1 MSIANAL
8 KKAASKTIKVLGGD
22 ITYRRVT
29 TGIYNPTSGSMSEV
43 KTDVNIKGVVSN
55 VTRSEVSDLVSSQDK
70 RLTISAGDI
79 TFTPTTF
86 DRVVISG
93 TEYKIIQINTNE
105 HPLLYPPT
113 PKIHKDPETQLW
125 SRGYEIYHSGI

>member
-1 MSIANAL
+1 MSLANAL
-8 KKAASKTIKVLGGD
+8 KKAASSSIKKLGGD

-29 TGIYNPTSGSMSEV
+29 TGIYNPTTGSMSEV
-43 KTDVNIKGVVSN
+43 KTDVSIKGVVSSIA
-55 VTRSEVSDLVSSQDK
+55 RSEVSDQVSGQDK

-93 TEYKIIQINTNE
+93 TEYKVVQINTNE
-105 HPLLYPPT
+105 QNNVAISFDLFL
-113 PKIHKDPETQLW
+113 
-125 SRGYEIYHSGI
+125 R

>member
-93 TEYKIIQINTNE
+93 RQYKVVQINTNE
-105 HPLLYPPT
+105 QDNTAISFDIFL
-113 PKIHKDPETQLW
+113 
-125 SRGYEIYHSGI
+125 R

>member
-55 VTRSEVSDLVSSQDK
+55 VTRSEVSDLVSSHDK

-93 TEYKIIQINTNE
+93 TQYKVVQINTNE
-105 HPLLYPPT
+105 QDNTAISFDIFL
-113 PKIHKDPETQLW
+113 
-125 SRGYEIYHSGI
+125 R

>member
-8 KKAASKTIKVLGGD
+8 KKAASKTIKALGGD

-43 KTDVNIKGVVSN
+43 KSDVSIKGVVSN
-55 VTRSEVSDLVSSQDK
+55 VTRSEVTDLVSSQDK

-93 TEYKIIQINTNE
+93 TEYKVVQINTNE
-105 HPLLYPPT
+105 QNNIAISFDIFL
-113 PKIHKDPETQLW
+113 
-125 SRGYEIYHSGI
+125 R

>member
-1 MSIANAL
+1 MSIAKAL

-22 ITYRRVT
+22 IIYRRVT

-43 KTDVNIKGVVSN
+43 KNDVNIKGVVSN
-55 VTRSEVSDLVSSQDK
+55 VSRAEVNDLVSSQDK
-70 RLTISAGDI
+70 RLVISAGDI

-93 TEYKIIQINTNE
+93 TEYKIIQIITNE
-105 HPLLYPPT
+105 QDNTAISFDIFL
-113 PKIHKDPETQLW
+113 
-125 SRGYEIYHSGI
+125 R

>member
-1 MSIANAL
+1 MSISNAL

-43 KTDVNIKGVVSN
+43 KADVNIKGVVSN
-55 VTRSEVSDLVSSQDK
+55 VARSEVTDLVSSQDK

-93 TEYKIIQINTNE
+93 TEYKVVQINTNE
-105 HPLLYPPT
+105 QDNTAISFDLFL
-113 PKIHKDPETQLW
+113 
-125 SRGYEIYHSGI
+125 R

>member
-1 MSIANAL
+1 MSIAKAL

-93 TEYKIIQINTNE
+93 TQYKVVQINTNE
-105 HPLLYPPT
+105 QDNIAISFDIFL
-113 PKIHKDPETQLW
+113 
-125 SRGYEIYHSGI
+125 R

>member
-8 KKAASKTIKVLGGD
+8 KKAASKTIKALGGD

-43 KTDVNIKGVVSN
+43 KSDVSIKGVVSN
-55 VTRSEVSDLVSSQDK
+55 VTRSEVTALVSSQDK

-93 TEYKIIQINTNE
+93 TEYKVVQINTNE
-105 HPLLYPPT
+105 QNNTAISFDIFL
-113 PKIHKDPETQLW
+113 
-125 SRGYEIYHSGI
+125 R

>member
-1 MSIANAL
+1 MSLAKAL
-8 KKAASKTIKVLGGD
+8 QKAASASIKKLGGD

-29 TGIYNPTSGSMSEV
+29 TGIYNPTSGSLSEV
-43 KTDVNIKGVVSN
+43 KTDVSIKGVVSN
-55 VTRSEVSDLVSSQDK
+55 VTRSEVTDLVSSQDK

-93 TEYKIIQINTNE
+93 IEYKVVQINTNE
-105 HPLLYPPT
+105 QNNTAVSFDIFL
-113 PKIHKDPETQLW
+113 
-125 SRGYEIYHSGI
+125 R

>member
-1 MSIANAL
+1 MSIAKAL

-22 ITYRRVT
+22 IIYRRVT

-43 KTDVNIKGVVSN
+43 KNDVHIKGVVSN
-55 VTRSEVSDLVSSQDK
+55 VSRAEVNDLVSSQDK
-70 RLTISAGDI
+70 RLVISAGNI

-93 TEYKIIQINTNE
+93 TEYKIIQIITNE
-105 HPLLYPPT
+105 QDNTAISFDIFL
-113 PKIHKDPETQLW
+113 
-125 SRGYEIYHSGI
+125 R

>member
-8 KKAASKTIKVLGGD
+8 KKAVSKTIKALGGD

-43 KTDVNIKGVVSN
+43 KTDVSIKGVVSN
-55 VTRSEVSDLVSSQDK
+55 VSRSEVTDLVSSQDK

-93 TEYKIIQINTNE
+93 TEYKVVQINTNE
-105 HPLLYPPT
+105 QNNIAISFDIFL
-113 PKIHKDPETQLW
+113 
-125 SRGYEIYHSGI
+125 R

>member
-1 MSIANAL
+1 MSIA
-8 KKAASKTIKVLGGD
+8 KGIIKGISSGMRAVGGTV
-22 ITYRRVT
+22 TYRRVT
-29 TGIYNPTSGSMSEV
+29 TGIYNSTSGSISEV
-43 KTDVNIKGVVSN
+43 KSDFTIKGVVSN
-55 VTRSEVSDLVSSQDK
+55 VTRSEVTDLVSSQDK

-105 HPLLYPPT
+105 QGNTALSFDLF
-113 PKIHKDPETQLW
+113 L
-125 SRGYEIYHSGI
+125 R

>member
-1 MSIANAL
+1 MSIASAL
-8 KKAASKTIKVLGGD
+8 KKAASKTIKALGGD

-29 TGIYNPTSGSMSEV
+29 TGIYNPTTGSMSEV
-43 KTDVNIKGVVSN
+43 KTDVSIKGVLSN
-55 VTRSEVSDLVSSQDK
+55 VTRSEVTDLVSSQDK

-93 TEYKIIQINTNE
+93 TEYKVIEINTIEQNNIAISFDVF
-105 HPLLYPPT
+105 L
-113 PKIHKDPETQLW
+113 
-125 SRGYEIYHSGI
+125 R

>member
-1 MSIANAL
+1 MSLARAL
-8 KKAASKTIKVLGGD
+8 KKAASKTIKVLGGN

-86 DRVVISG
+86 DRVLISG
-93 TEYKIIQINTNE
+93 TQYKVVQINTNE
-105 HPLLYPPT
+105 QDNIAISFDIFL
-113 PKIHKDPETQLW
+113 
-125 SRGYEIYHSGI
+125 R

>member
-93 TEYKIIQINTNE
+93 TQYKVVQINTNDQD
-105 HPLLYPPT
+105 HTAISFDIFL
-113 PKIHKDPETQLW
+113 
-125 SRGYEIYHSGI
+125 R

>member
-1 MSIANAL
+1 MSIAKAL

-86 DRVVISG
+86 DRVLISG
-93 TEYKIIQINTNE
+93 TQYKVVQINTNE
-105 HPLLYPPT
+105 QDNIPISFDIFL
-113 PKIHKDPETQLW
+113 
-125 SRGYEIYHSGI
+125 R

>member
-1 MSIANAL
+1 MSIAKAL

-86 DRVVISG
+86 DRVLISG
-93 TEYKIIQINTNE
+93 TQYKVVQINTNE
-105 HPLLYPPT
+105 QDNIAISFDIFL
-113 PKIHKDPETQLW
+113 
-125 SRGYEIYHSGI
+125 R

>member
-8 KKAASKTIKVLGGD
+8 KKAASKSIKALGGD

-43 KTDVNIKGVVSN
+43 KTDVSIKGVVSN
-55 VTRSEVSDLVSSQDK
+55 VQKSEVTDLVSSQDK

-93 TEYKIIQINTNE
+93 TEYRIVQINTNE
-105 HPLLYPPT
+105 QNNTAISFDIFL
-113 PKIHKDPETQLW
+113 
-125 SRGYEIYHSGI
+125 R

>member
-1 MSIANAL
+1 MSIAKAL

-55 VTRSEVSDLVSSQDK
+55 VTRTEVSDLVSSQDK

-93 TEYKIIQINTNE
+93 TQYKVVQINTNE
-105 HPLLYPPT
+105 QDNTAISFDIFL
-113 PKIHKDPETQLW
+113 
-125 SRGYEIYHSGI
+125 R

>member
-8 KKAASKTIKVLGGD
+8 KKAASKTIKALGGD

-29 TGIYNPTSGSMSEV
+29 TGIYNPPSGSMREV
-43 KTDVNIKGVVSN
+43 KSDVSIKGVVNN
-55 VTRSEVSDLVSSQDK
+55 VTRSEVTDLVSSQDN
-70 RLTISAGDI
+70 RVTISAGDI

-93 TEYKIIQINTNE
+93 TEYKVVQINTNE
-105 HPLLYPPT
+105 QNNTAISFDIFL
-113 PKIHKDPETQLW
+113 
-125 SRGYEIYHSGI
+125 R

>member
-93 TEYKIIQINTNE
+93 TQYKVVQINTNE
-105 HPLLYPPT
+105 QDNIAISFDIFL
-113 PKIHKDPETQLW
+113 
-125 SRGYEIYHSGI
+125 R

>member
-1 MSIANAL
+1 MGIASSL
-8 KKAASKTIKVLGGD
+8 KKAASAVIKVTGGD

-43 KTDVNIKGVVSN
+43 KSDISIKGVLDN
-55 VTRSEVSDLVSSQDK
+55 VTRSEVTDLISNQDK
-70 RLTISAGDI
+70 KLIISAGDI

-105 HPLLYPPT
+105 QNNIAISFDIFL
-113 PKIHKDPETQLW
+113 
-125 SRGYEIYHSGI
+125 R

>member
-8 KKAASKTIKVLGGD
+8 KKAASSTIKVLGGD

-29 TGIYNPTSGSMSEV
+29 TGIYNPTTGSMSEV
-43 KTDVNIKGVVSN
+43 KT
-55 VTRSEVSDLVSSQDK
+55 DLVSSQDK

-93 TEYKIIQINTNE
+93 TEYKVIQINTNE
-105 HPLLYPPT
+105 QDNTAISFDIFL
-113 PKIHKDPETQLW
+113 
-125 SRGYEIYHSGI
+125 R

>member
-8 KKAASKTIKVLGGD
+8 KKAASKTIKALGGD

-29 TGIYNPTSGSMSEV
+29 TGIYNPTTGSMSEV
-43 KTDVNIKGVVSN
+43 KTDVSIKGVVSN

-79 TFTPTTF
+79 TFTPSTY

-93 TEYKIIQINTNE
+93 TEYKVVQINTNE
-105 HPLLYPPT
+105 QNNTAISFDIFL
-113 PKIHKDPETQLW
+113 
-125 SRGYEIYHSGI
+125 R

>member
-1 MSIANAL
+1 MSIASAL
-8 KKAASKTIKVLGGD
+8 KKAASAAIKATGGS

-29 TGIYNPTSGSMSEV
+29 TGIYNPTTGSMSEV
-43 KTDVNIKGVVSN
+43 KTDVSIKGVVSN
-55 VTRSEVSDLVSSQDK
+55 VTRSEITDLVSSQDK

-105 HPLLYPPT
+105 QDNTAISFDIFL
-113 PKIHKDPETQLW
+113 
-125 SRGYEIYHSGI
+125 R

>member
-1 MSIANAL
+1 MSIASAL
-8 KKAASKTIKVLGGD
+8 KKATSKTIKALGGD

-43 KTDVNIKGVVSN
+43 KADVSIKGVVSN
-55 VTRSEVSDLVSSQDK
+55 VSRSEVTDLVSRQDK

-93 TEYKIIQINTNE
+93 TEYKVVQINTNE
-105 HPLLYPPT
+105 QDNTAISFDIFL
-113 PKIHKDPETQLW
+113 
-125 SRGYEIYHSGI
+125 R

>member
-8 KKAASKTIKVLGGD
+8 KKAASKSIKALGGD
-22 ITYRRVT
+22 ITYKRVT
-29 TGIYNPTSGSMSEV
+29 TGIYNPTTGSMSEV
-43 KTDVNIKGVVSN
+43 KTDVSLKGVVSN

-79 TFTPTTF
+79 SFTPTTF

-93 TEYKIIQINTNE
+93 TEYKVVQINTNE
-105 HPLLYPPT
+105 QNNTAVSFDIFL
-113 PKIHKDPETQLW
+113 
-125 SRGYEIYHSGI
+125 R

>member
-1 MSIANAL
+1 MSIAKAL

-29 TGIYNPTSGSMSEV
+29 TGIYNPTTGSMSEV
-43 KTDVNIKGVVSN
+43 KTDVSIKGVVSN
-55 VTRSEVSDLVSSQDK
+55 VTRSEVTDLVSSQDK

-86 DRVVISG
+86 DRVVIS
-93 TEYKIIQINTNE
+93 EQNIRWFRSIQMNRIIQPSVLIF
-105 HPLLYPPT
+105 
-113 PKIHKDPETQLW
+113 
-125 SRGYEIYHSGI
+125 S

>member
-43 KTDVNIKGVVSN
+43 KRDVNIKGVVSN

-86 DRVVISG
+86 DRVLISG
-93 TEYKIIQINTNE
+93 TQYKVVQINTNE
-105 HPLLYPPT
+105 QDNIAISFDIFL
-113 PKIHKDPETQLW
+113 
-125 SRGYEIYHSGI
+125 R

>member
-1 MSIANAL
+1 MSLAKAL
-8 KKAASKTIKVLGGD
+8 QKAASASIKKLGGD

-29 TGIYNPTSGSMSEV
+29 TGIYNPTSGSLSEV
-43 KTDVNIKGVVSN
+43 KTDVSIKGVVSN
-55 VTRSEVSDLVSSQDK
+55 VTRSEVTDLVSSQDK

-93 TEYKIIQINTNE
+93 TEYKVVQINTNE
-105 HPLLYPPT
+105 QNNTAVSFDIFL
-113 PKIHKDPETQLW
+113 
-125 SRGYEIYHSGI
+125 R

>member
-1 MSIANAL
+1 MSLANAL
-8 KKAASKTIKVLGGD
+8 KKATSKTIKALGGD

-29 TGIYNPTSGSMSEV
+29 TGIYNPTTGSMSEV
-43 KTDVNIKGVVSN
+43 KTDVSIKGVVSN
-55 VTRSEVSDLVSSQDK
+55 VSRAEVTDLVSSQDK

-93 TEYKIIQINTNE
+93 TQYKVC
-105 HPLLYPPT
+105 LLYTSPSPR
-113 PKIHKDPETQLW
+113 D
-125 SRGYEIYHSGI
+125 